1 MLENLQNQNFELA
14 LNLTRLDMVKFILPM
29 LFAFIFGMLSAS
41 PLADFLYKNKL
52 WRKKSANKAVDGS
65 SAAIS
70 YKLHNDARRQ
80 VPRMGGLVIVAGVLL
95 TAGILYVTSYITH
108 NPVVGKLNFVSRGQ
122 TWLPLFGFIVGA
134 MVGFVDDMMVC
145 GKLSFFGKY
154 VGGGLSLKFRL
165 GVVSLIA
172 LLTGWWIVAKQAITS
187 TYFPFFGEVKIASL
201 LFFFIVFMV
210 IISTYA
216 SNIIDGVDGLSGG
229 VFGIILITLG
239 LISVLQSKYDLATLC
254 FVSSGAI
261 FAFLWFNIPPARF
274 FMSEVGSTA
283 LTIMIGI
290 IVVSTNTIVYFPII
304 GFPLVITVLSAV
316 SQIISKKMLGR
327 KIFIVAPL
335 HNHLQ
340 MKGWPGY
347 KVTMR
352 YWVISTVSAISGLV
366 IYIISNYA
374 K

>member
-14 LNLTRLDMVKFILPM
+14 LNLTRLDMIKFILPM
-29 LFAFIFGMLSAS
+29 LFAFAFGMLSAS

-108 NPVVGKLNFVSRGQ
+108 NSVVGKLNFVSRGQ

-172 LLTGWWIVAKQAITS
+172 LLTGWWIVAKQSITS

>member
-14 LNLTRLDMVKFILPM
+14 LNLTRLDMIKFILPM
-29 LFAFIFGMLSAS
+29 LFAFAFGMLSAS

-145 GKLSFFGKY
+145 GKLSLFGKY

>member
-1 MLENLQNQNFELA
+1 MI
-14 LNLTRLDMVKFILPM
+14 KFILPM
-29 LFAFIFGMLSAS
+29 LFAFAFGMLSAS

-122 TWLPLFGFIVGA
+122 TWLPLFGFIIGA

-154 VGGGLSLKFRL
+154 LGGGLSLKFRL

-340 MKGWPGY
+340 MKGWPGH

>member
-1 MLENLQNQNFELA
+1 MFDIAQNQNFELA

-29 LFAFIFGMLSAS
+29 LFAFIFGMISAS
-41 PLADFLYKNKL
+41 PLANFLYKNKL
-52 WRKKSANKAVDGS
+52 WRKKSTTKAIDGS

-70 YKLHNDARRQ
+70 YKLHNDAQRQ

-122 TWLPLFGFIVGA
+122 TWLPIFGFIIGA

-145 GKLSFFGKY
+145 GKLKFFGKY

-165 GVVSLIA
+165 GVVALIA
-172 LLTGWWIVAKQAITS
+172 LLTGWWIVAKQAVTS
-187 TYFPFFGEVKIASL
+187 TYFPFFGEVKFAP
-201 LFFFIVFMV
+201 LFFFLIVFMV

-239 LISVLQSKYDLATLC
+239 LISVLQSKYDIATLC

-316 SQIISKKMLGR
+316 SQIISKKMLHR

-340 MKGWPGY
+340 IKGWPSY

>member
-1 MLENLQNQNFELA
+1 MI
-14 LNLTRLDMVKFILPM
+14 KFILPM
-29 LFAFIFGMLSAS
+29 LFAFAFGMLSAS

-145 GKLSFFGKY
+145 GRLSFFGKY

>member
-14 LNLTRLDMVKFILPM
+14 LNLTRLDMIKFILPM
-29 LFAFIFGMLSAS
+29 LFAFAFGMLSAS

-108 NPVVGKLNFVSRGQ
+108 NSVVGKLNFVSRGQ
-122 TWLPLFGFIVGA
+122 TWLPLFGFIIGA

-239 LISVLQSKYDLATLC
+239 LISVLQSKYDLDTLC

>member
-1 MLENLQNQNFELA
+1 MFENLQNQNFELA

-29 LFAFIFGMLSAS
+29 LFAFGFGMLSAS
-41 PLADFLYKNKL
+41 PLANFLYKNKL
-52 WRKKSANKAVDGS
+52 WRKKSATKAIDGS

-70 YKLHNDARRQ
+70 YKLHNDAERQ
-80 VPRMGGLVIVAGVLL
+80 VPRMGGLVIIAGVLL
-95 TAGILYVTSYITH
+95 TAGMLYVASYITS
-108 NPVVGKLNFVSRGQ
+108 NPIVGKLSFVSRGQ
-122 TWLPLFGFIVGA
+122 TWLPIFGFIIGSI
-134 MVGFVDDMMVC
+134 VGFIDDIMVC
-145 GKLSFFGKY
+145 GKLKLFGKY
-154 VGGGLSLKFRL
+154 VGGGLSLRLRL
-165 GVVSLIA
+165 GVVSLLAI
-172 LLTGWWIVAKQAITS
+172 LTGWWIVVKQDITS
-187 TYFPFFGEVKIASL
+187 TYFPFFGEVKFAPL
-201 LFFFIVFMV
+201 FFFFIVFML
-210 IISTYA
+210 ILSTYA

-239 LISVLQSKYDLATLC
+239 LISVLQFKYDLATLC
-254 FVSSGAI
+254 FVTSGAI

-290 IVVSTNTIVYFPII
+290 VVVSTNTIIYFPII
-304 GFPLVITVLSAV
+304 GLPLVATVLSSV
-316 SQIISKKMLGR
+316 FQIISKRIFKR

-340 MKGWPGY
+340 LKGWPNY

-352 YWVISTVSAISGLV
+352 YWIISAISAISGLV
-366 IYIISNYA
+366 IYIITNYA

>member
-14 LNLTRLDMVKFILPM
+14 LNLTRLDMIKFILPM
-29 LFAFIFGMLSAS
+29 LFAFAFGMLSAS

-145 GKLSFFGKY
+145 GRLSFFGKY

>member
-1 MLENLQNQNFELA
+1 MFENLQNQNFELA

-29 LFAFIFGMLSAS
+29 LFAFGFGMLSAS
-41 PLADFLYKNKL
+41 PLANFLYKNKL
-52 WRKKSANKAVDGS
+52 WRKKSATKAVDGS
-65 SAAIS
+65 SAALS
-70 YKLHNDARRQ
+70 YKLHNDAERQ
-80 VPRMGGLVIVAGVLL
+80 IPRMGGLVIIVGVLL
-95 TAGILYVTSYITH
+95 TAGILYVASYIT
-108 NPVVGKLNFVSRGQ
+108 NNQIIGKLSFVSRGQ
-122 TWLPLFGFIVGA
+122 TWLPIFGFIIGSI
-134 MVGFVDDMMVC
+134 VGFVDDMIVC
-145 GKLSFFGKY
+145 GRFKFFGKY

-165 GVVSLIA
+165 LVISLVAI
-172 LLTGWWIVAKQAITS
+172 LTGWWMVVKQDIAS
-187 TYFPFFGEVKIASL
+187 TYIPFFGEVKFTPII
-201 LFFFIVFMV
+201 FFFIIFMV
-210 IISTYA
+210 ILSTYA

-239 LISVLQSKYDLATLC
+239 LISVLQFKYDLATLC
-254 FVSSGAI
+254 FVTSGAI

-283 LTIMIGI
+283 LTVMIGI

-304 GFPLVITVLSAV
+304 GLPLVVTVLSSV
-316 SQIISKKMLGR
+316 LQILSKRIFKR

-340 MKGWPGY
+340 LKGWPNY

-352 YWVISTVSAISGLV
+352 YWVISSVCAISGLV
-366 IYIISNYA
+366 TYIITNYA

>member
-14 LNLTRLDMVKFILPM
+14 LNLTRLDMIKFILPM
-29 LFAFIFGMLSAS
+29 LFAFAFGMLSAS

-95 TAGILYVTSYITH
+95 TAGILYLTSYITH

>member
-14 LNLTRLDMVKFILPM
+14 LNLTRLDMIKFILPM
-29 LFAFIFGMLSAS
+29 LFAFAFGMLSAS